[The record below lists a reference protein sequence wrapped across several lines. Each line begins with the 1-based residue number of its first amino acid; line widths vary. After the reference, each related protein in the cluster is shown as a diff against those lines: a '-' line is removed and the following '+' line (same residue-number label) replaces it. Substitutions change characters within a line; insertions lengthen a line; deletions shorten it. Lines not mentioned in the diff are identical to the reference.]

1 MKLTQAQQDQIRAF
15 VANGPMK
22 DAVLAVLLDEEQAA
36 DSFNT
41 IDRAIDDAEFG
52 RKVKVWAEARAL
64 VRSRFDD
71 LARIASSNPQAV
83 PENQAR

>member
-1 MKLTQAQQDQIRAF
+1 MKLSQVQQDQIRAF

-22 DAVLAVLLDEEQAA
+22 DAVLAVLLDEEQGA
-36 DSFNT
+36 DSFGE
-41 IDRAIDDAEFG
+41 IDRAIDDAEYG
-52 RKVKVWAEARAL
+52 RKVKVWAETRAL
-64 VRSRFDD
+64 VRSRFEE